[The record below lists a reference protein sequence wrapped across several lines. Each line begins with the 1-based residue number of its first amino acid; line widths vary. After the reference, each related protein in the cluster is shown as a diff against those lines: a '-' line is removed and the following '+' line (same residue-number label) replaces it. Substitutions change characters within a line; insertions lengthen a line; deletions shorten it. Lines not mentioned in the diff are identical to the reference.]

1 MFFDTCTKWFR
12 KEPFSNARRGKDSRP
27 SSRRPVFQVEVH
39 VSRRTLGQ
47 RFFQASPSRA
57 ADVPPSTPCVSFTGH
72 LKEPSWRLAP
82 PGWQPESQGL
92 PVEGQARPSRS
103 EPGAFPKAP
112 PPPPHSHASA
122 HATLRSR
129 GPERPGLSWAGG
141 RRWLQQYKL
150 IDWGGGSNLGPTIG
164 WWRTPE
170 STLYL
175 ENSSRELSLG
185 PQKKL

>member
-12 KEPFSNARRGKDSRP
+12 KEPFSNARRCNDSRP

-57 ADVPPSTPCVSFTGH
+57 ADVPSPTPCVSFTGH
-72 LKEPSWRLAP
+72 LKEPPWRLAL

-92 PVEGQARPSRS
+92 PVEGRGRPSRS

-112 PPPPHSHASA
+112 PPHSHAST
-122 HATLRSR
+122 HATLRRR

-141 RRWLQQYKL
+141 RCKL
-150 IDWGGGSNLGPTIG
+150 IDWGGGSNLGPPIG

-170 STLYL
+170 STSYL

-185 PQKKL
+185 PWETL